1 MRRPKFKFWPRLHPL
16 DLLPLGLVALHAAL
30 LLVNRDKLPFSCDT
44 PYHLLIG
51 KMYSDFGRVV
61 LWDYYEYAPV
71 GRPQLYP
78 PLLHVIIWWTHS
90 LTGLDFVSVG
100 RLIALVQYPASLL
113 LSWVAVRKMFGPEV
127 GAAYAGLLSADPRF
141 WTWQLTVAP
150 TATIMALFMPLLY
163 FFWRRKTV
171 PAVLLMT
178 AFLYSHLGLPYVVLL
193 SLILGGL
200 LSLPLDSGYI
210 REALKVG
217 GVSLLLFTPW
227 ALHVLSN
234 SEAIQAG
241 KMAAGGR
248 ILLGLLTV
256 DLFVL
261 LLLPVGIYAAYRA
274 GTRGRILLGAGAA
287 FLAILPTYGLRY
299 FLHSPPVN
307 CAIAAVGFGWLVDRI
322 RHRLGRRAILGLVAS
337 FALVSS
343 AFAPSVAGRDLGP
356 MAGGPTPIV
365 RELGGMEGTMPP
377 HWRLFSVTNPYVQ
390 ELARWIEENVP
401 EGEIVHVGV
410 GSLADCITLLSGR
423 LTDGGMYWEVRTE
436 EMLRAVAEGRKSG
449 IFVSLRRDLPR
460 EARGRNVTVLTEIGP
475 FVVFYAAPPVG
486 AVSLESLN
494 VGLLA
499 RLRPGSDPAEWVRAL
514 EAIRPSTLSIS
525 PTPSVGGVQSA
536 AELARGVSGFAR
548 EIEVVVVARDPTAE
562 QLVELVSEEL
572 AGVVRAVRISGTV
585 PALRSIDVEAVAS
598 EVRSAGVEFGLGL
611 IGRVG
616 PGDLRAALQAADYVV
631 IHVPP
636 TPEVIEPLSLAWEA
650 SGGRIVVQVDLTL
663 APSGVRSRVLQ
674 AFLTELSAKVPG
686 CTVLIEVDDP
696 AALEDVGWALV
707 GENPASAPARG
718 ASPLAIACG
727 GDWVIT

>member
-1 MRRPKFKFWPRLHPL
+1 MRRPKLELWPRVHPL
-16 DLLPLGLVALHAAL
+16 DIVPLGLVALHATL
-30 LLVNRDKLPFSCDT
+30 LLVNRNKLPFSYDT

-100 RLIALVQYPASLL
+100 RVIALVQYPASLL

-127 GAAYAGLLSADPRF
+127 GAVYAGLLSADPRF

-150 TATIMALFMPLLY
+150 TAMIMALLMPLIYL
-163 FFWRRKTV
+163 FWRKKTV

-200 LSLPLDSGYI
+200 LSLPLDSGYV

-241 KMAAGGR
+241 KMSAGGKVP
-248 ILLGLLTV
+248 LGFLTV

-261 LLLPVGIYAAYRA
+261 FLLPLGIYAAYRA
-274 GTRGRILLGAGAA
+274 GAGGRILLGVGAA
-287 FLAILPTYGLRY
+287 FLAILPTYGMRY

-307 CAIAAVGFGWLVDRI
+307 CAIAAAGFGWLVDMVR
-322 RHRLGRRAILGLVAS
+322 RRLDRRALLGVVAA
-337 FALVSS
+337 FALMSS
-343 AFAPSVAGRDLGP
+343 AFAPTLAGRRALGP
-356 MAGGPTPIV
+356 MSGGPTPVV
-365 RELGGMEGTMPP
+365 RELTGGMEEVIPP
-377 HWRLFSVTNPYVQ
+377 NWRLYSVTNPCVR

-401 EGEIVHVGV
+401 EGEIVHVGI
-410 GSLADCITLLSGR
+410 GPLADCITLLSGR
-423 LTDGGMYWEVRTE
+423 LTDGGMYREVRTE

-460 EARGRNVTVLTEIGP
+460 EARGRDVTVLAEIDP

-486 AVSLESLN
+486 AVSLLESLR
-494 VGLLA
+494 VGLLV
-499 RLRPGSDPAEWVRAL
+499 RLRPDSDPADWVSAL
-514 EAIRPSTLSIS
+514 EAIRPSELSIS
-525 PTPSVGGVQSA
+525 PALTIGGVHSA
-536 AELARGVSGFAR
+536 EGLAREVSGFAR
-548 EIEVVVVARDPTAE
+548 EIEVVLVARDPTVA
-562 QLVELVSEEL
+562 QLAELVSRAL

-585 PALRSIDVEAVAS
+585 PTLRSIDVESVAS
-598 EVRSAGVEFGLGL
+598 EVRSEGAEFGLGL

-616 PGDLRAALQAADYVV
+616 PGDLRAALRAADYVV

-636 TPEVIEPLSLAWEA
+636 TPEVVEPLSLAWEA
-650 SGGRIVVQVDLTL
+650 GGGRIVVQVDLTL
-663 APSGVRSRVLQ
+663 APPDVRSRVLW
-674 AFLTELSAKVPG
+674 AFLRELSARMPG

-696 AALEDVGWALV
+696 TALKDVGWALV
-707 GENPASAPARG
+707 GEPRQPGAP
-718 ASPLAIACG
+718 PP
-727 GDWVIT
+727 

>member
-1 MRRPKFKFWPRLHPL
+1 MRSLKLELKLRLHPL
-16 DLLPLGLVALHAAL
+16 DLIPLGLVALHAAL
-30 LLVNRDKLPFSCDT
+30 LLVNRDKLPFSYDT

-61 LWDYYEYAPV
+61 FWDYYEYAPV

-78 PLLHVIIWWTHS
+78 PLLHVIIWWTHD

-113 LSWVAVRKMFGPEV
+113 LSWIAVRKMFGPEV
-127 GAAYAGLLSADPRF
+127 GAVYAGLLSADPRF

-150 TATIMALFMPLLY
+150 TAMIMALFMPLLY
-163 FFWRRKTV
+163 FFWRRRSV
-171 PAVLLMT
+171 PAVLLMA

-217 GVSLLLFTPW
+217 GISLLLFTPW

-241 KMAAGGR
+241 KTAVGGR
-248 ILLGLLTV
+248 TLLGFLTV

-261 LLLPVGIYAAYRA
+261 ALLPVGMYAAYRA

-287 FLAILPTYGLRY
+287 FLAILPTYGMRY

-322 RHRLGRRAILGLVAS
+322 RPRLDRRAVYGLVAA
-337 FALVSS
+337 FALISS
-343 AFAPSVAGRDLGP
+343 TFAPTIARGRALGP
-356 MAGGPTPIV
+356 MSVGPTPIV
-365 RELGGMEGTMPP
+365 RELGGGMEEVIPP
-377 HWRLFSVTNPYVQ
+377 NWRLYSVTNPYVQ

-401 EGEIVHVGV
+401 EGEIIHVGI
-410 GSLADCITLLSGR
+410 GPLADCITLLSGR
-423 LTDGGMYWEVRTE
+423 LTDGGMYREVRTE
-436 EMLRAVAEGRKSG
+436 EMLQAVAEGRKSG
-449 IFVSLRRDLPR
+449 IFVSLRKDLPR
-460 EARGRNVTVLTEIGP
+460 EARGRDVTILAEIGP

-486 AVSLESLN
+486 TVSLESLR
-494 VGLLA
+494 VGLLVM
-499 RLRPGSDPAEWVRAL
+499 LRPGSDPAEWVKAL
-514 EAIRPSTLSIS
+514 EAIRPSRLSIS
-525 PTPSVGGVQSA
+525 PVPTIGGVQSA
-536 AELARGVSGFAR
+536 VELAREVSGFAQ
-548 EIEVVVVARDPTAE
+548 ELEVVVVARDQSAVQLAE
-562 QLVELVSEEL
+562 QVSKEL

-585 PALRSIDVEAVAS
+585 PTLRSIDIESAAG
-598 EVRSAGVEFGLGL
+598 EVRSTGIELGIGL

-616 PGDLRAALQAADYVV
+616 PGDLQAALQAADYVV

-636 TPEVIEPLSLAWEA
+636 TPEVVEALSSAWEF

-663 APSGVRSRVLQ
+663 APPEMRSRVLQ
-674 AFLTELSAKVPG
+674 AFLRELSAKIPG
-686 CTVLIEVDDP
+686 CIVLIEVDDP
-696 AALEDVGWALV
+696 TALRDVGWALLGQLPPPHPGV
-707 GENPASAPARG
+707 PP
-718 ASPLAIACG
+718 P
-727 GDWVIT
+727 

>member
-1 MRRPKFKFWPRLHPL
+1 VRRPKLGFSLRLHPL
-16 DLLPLGLVALHAAL
+16 DLIPLGLVALHAAL

-78 PLLHVIIWWTHS
+78 PLLHVVIWWTHS

-100 RLIALVQYPASLL
+100 RLIALAQYPASLL

-127 GAAYAGLLSADPRF
+127 GAVYAGLLSADPWF

-163 FFWRRKTV
+163 FFWRRKTA

-178 AFLYSHLGLPYVVLL
+178 AFLYSHLGLPYVVLI

-200 LSLPLDSGYI
+200 LSLPLESGYI

-241 KMAAGGR
+241 KMAAGR
-248 ILLGLLTV
+248 RTLLGLLTV

-307 CAIAAVGFGWLVDRI
+307 CAISAVGFGWMVDRI
-322 RHRLGRRAILGLVAS
+322 RHRLGRRAVYGLVAS

-343 AFAPSVAGRDLGP
+343 AFAPSVAGRALGP

-365 RELGGMEGTMPP
+365 RELGGMEGTIPP
-377 HWRLFSVTNPYVQ
+377 HWRLFSVTNPYVH
-390 ELARWIEENVP
+390 ELAGWIEENVP

-436 EMLRAVAEGRKSG
+436 EMLQAVAEGRKSG
-449 IFVSLRRDLPR
+449 IFVSLRRDLLG
-460 EARGRNVTVLTEIGP
+460 EARDREVDILAEIGP
-475 FVVFYAAPPVG
+475 FVVFYAAPPSR
-486 AVSLESLN
+486 AVSLESLE
-494 VGLLA
+494 VGLLV
-499 RLRPGSDPAEWVRAL
+499 RLRPGSDPIEWL
-514 EAIRPSTLSIS
+514 GPIRELRPERLSIS
-525 PTPSVGGVQSA
+525 APATAEGVESVLELTRAASPYVQR
-536 AELARGVSGFAR
+536 L
-548 EIEVVVVARDPTAE
+548 EVVLVARDRSASQLAALASAE
-562 QLVELVSEEL
+562 LRGI
-572 AGVVRAVRISGTV
+572 ADAVRISGTARV
-585 PALRSIDVEAVAS
+585 LRSVDVEAVGG
-598 EVRSAGVEFGLGL
+598 EVRSGGQEFGVGL
-611 IGRVG
+611 IGRID
-616 PGDLRAALQAADYVV
+616 PGDLRRALEVADYAVV
-631 IHVPP
+631 HVPP
-636 TPEVIEPLSLAWEA
+636 TPEVVGPLSLAWEA
-650 SGGRIVVQVDLTL
+650 GGRLEVQVDLTL
-663 APSGVRSRVLQ
+663 APPRARSRALQ
-674 AFLTELSAKVPG
+674 ALLGELSTSMPG
-686 CTVLIEVDDP
+686 CTVLIEVADP
-696 AALEDVGWALV
+696 AALADVAWAL
-707 GENPASAPARG
+707 GARP
-718 ASPLAIACG
+718 PLG
-727 GDWVIT
+727 PP